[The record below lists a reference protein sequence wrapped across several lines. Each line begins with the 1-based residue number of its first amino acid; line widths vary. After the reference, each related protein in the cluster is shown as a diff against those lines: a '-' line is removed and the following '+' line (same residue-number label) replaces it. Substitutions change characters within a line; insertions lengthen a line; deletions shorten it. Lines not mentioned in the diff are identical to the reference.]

1 MSVVLRKVD
10 YVTAP
15 QSYWF
20 FLEQIIPTFQLQLI
34 CLRNQ
39 KGHSLE
45 MQQGITKL
53 LVCGSLPCRNQK
65 DARCQPVC
73 FVKHT
78 QEKQP
83 KWERGRILLN
93 QVSIVLFNRKPCTR
107 LCLKRFSKGDRGERA

>member
-45 MQQGITKL
+45 
-53 LVCGSLPCRNQK
+53 N
-65 DARCQPVC
+65 
-73 FVKHT
+73 
-78 QEKQP
+78 
-83 KWERGRILLN
+83 ERFQCSYSGILL
-93 QVSIVLFNRKPCTR
+93 I
-107 LCLKRFSKGDRGERA
+107 D